1 MRRCPAPL
9 ALDRARVLADEVT
22 GCVALAKIMFRWE
35 RSMLDCGLS
44 DCEPSDPESGGV
56 SAPELKDVQVL
67 DRERD
72 TGRGRE
78 KDMVSGPP
86 IEHH

>member
-1 MRRCPAPL
+1 
-9 ALDRARVLADEVT
+9 
-22 GCVALAKIMFRWE
+22 
-35 RSMLDCGLS
+35 MLDCGLS

-86 IEHH
+86 IKHH